1 MLQEYKGVGSAA
13 PQEWCLRSVQSLI
26 ERGNLQASPRK
37 FTPLAASLAKEH
49 EPFGRFLLS
58 THIRATR
65 NPKSNA
71 SSSVSN
77 VRLRLNR
84 WE

>member
-1 MLQEYKGVGSAA
+1 MLDQRHRRNGA
-13 PQEWCLRSVQSLI
+13 SVQSRVLSSAA
-26 ERGNLQASPRK
+26 NLQRARVSLRHWR
-37 FTPLAASLAKEH
+37 LAKEH